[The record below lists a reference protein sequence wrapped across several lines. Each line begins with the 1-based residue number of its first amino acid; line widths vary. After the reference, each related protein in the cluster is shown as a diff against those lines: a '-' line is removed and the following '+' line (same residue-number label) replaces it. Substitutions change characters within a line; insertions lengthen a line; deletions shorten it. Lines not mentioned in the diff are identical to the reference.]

1 QQGKIT
7 SAPAI
12 QAPVT
17 TTKSAKKFGA
27 KISDL
32 AATTTSTQTFDAYKA
47 MIAKQAASYASRAIT
62 DAATGKYLVQVMPN
76 GRVPVVTLQS
86 EVQASFPTKTGQA
99 IDQNYAGHGVIEA
112 YVSLNDVPAIAATEG
127 VGSV

>member
-76 GRVPVVTLQS
+76 GRVPVVTLQTTLQGTYPAMT
-86 EVQASFPTKTGQA
+86 VQAV
-99 IDQNYAGHGVIEA
+99 DQNYAGHGVIEG
-112 YVSLNDVPAIAATEG
+112 YVAL
-127 VGSV
+127 